1 MSEFENNGGDYI
13 NNVPYMDCKITGE
26 PVRNVGT
33 DVVSVIGNRALTI
46 RMYKMF
52 PETIEKAVKVKTGR
66 PAGWH
71 FMNEFVDKDGT
82 VFHKGVEQPDLKGT
96 LKPTKIKPKKKAKR
110 RSQEQILLDRHDE
123 KKQALKKAIKKQ
135 KDFLNHNF
143 GGQVFERERLSLK
156 RYFDDI
162 SADIQELRV
171 ILDELYMN
179 EEFED
184 DNKWAYERVINSLD
198 KLNVI
203 RKDLEKLTERVT
215 ENNV

>member
-1 MSEFENNGGDYI
+1 M
-13 NNVPYMDCKITGE
+13 
-26 PVRNVGT
+26 
-33 DVVSVIGNRALTI
+33 
-46 RMYKMF
+46 
-52 PETIEKAVKVKTGR
+52 
-66 PAGWH
+66 
-71 FMNEFVDKDGT
+71 
-82 VFHKGVEQPDLKGT
+82 
-96 LKPTKIKPKKKAKR
+96 
-110 RSQEQILLDRHDE
+110 
-123 KKQALKKAIKKQ
+123 
-135 KDFLNHNF
+135 
-143 GGQVFERERLSLK
+143 FERERLSLK

-162 SADIQELRV
+162 SSDIQELRV

>member
-1 MSEFENNGGDYI
+1 MSEFENNGGYYI

-143 GGQVFERERLSLK
+143 GGQVFERERLNLK

-162 SADIQELRV
+162 SSDIQELRV
-171 ILDELYMN
+171 LLDELYMN

-184 DNKWAYERVINSLD
+184 DNTWAYFKVCDSLD

-203 RKDLEKLTERVT
+203 RKDFEELRDRVMR
-215 ENNV
+215 NDV